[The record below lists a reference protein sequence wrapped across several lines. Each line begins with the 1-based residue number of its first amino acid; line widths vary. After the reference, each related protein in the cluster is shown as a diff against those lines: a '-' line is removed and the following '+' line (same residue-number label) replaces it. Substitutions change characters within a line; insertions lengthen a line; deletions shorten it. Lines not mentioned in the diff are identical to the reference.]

1 MWILLAVV
9 LKASPISNYVP
20 IIENPLVYDTKN
32 KCEDS
37 ILAIYDKYKLLQANY
52 PIEIEYKTNKN
63 KQNYLMYSYIP
74 DYNKDKIITYYYCL
88 QTNAK

>member
-9 LKASPISNYVP
+9 LKASPISNYIP

-32 KCEDS
+32 KCEEN